1 MSKNNEFNFRGNQ
14 MEKWG
19 FSNSDWRNN
28 GVITGNDVD
37 VAIYTNNQDD
47 KKDKK
52 TKDKSDLEQY
62 CIWLECKYKDT
73 DVWKMLAQAVMT
85 ALQVNERNR
94 KKLPSYVGCLDS
106 YIPSYIGC
114 FSNSCAAVI
123 EKFTISSLLTGED
136 TVNLKQQ
143 ASNLDENTVK
153 IIKDI
158 ILRNSNESNK
168 GLFLY
173 DTPNRDE
180 ENLEQF
186 GEKLRELREVSRI
199 NKNHI
204 TVNNFDWIYEEY
216 WLKEVAPLIKFKK
229 GIDEDYR
236 TIDEILPYCY
246 LADLMFDDESRK
258 TLSEKLDVVLQYD
271 RNDNN
276 YKYKDKIIIKC
287 TTGMFERIVEDNIEI
302 TDQQQYQSFWNKFK
316 RPPDEEY
323 RNKIIERVD
332 LLVSQDLRERHG
344 DFFTPKVVVDRAV
357 EYLTKTLGSDWQDKY
372 YIWDCCCGTG
382 NLLQDLTHQDR
393 IFASSLK
400 RCHIRLIQTLGRLK
414 NTPSN
419 HLFQMDFLNDDWKPV
434 SEGGKIPNDLWN
446 IIKHQPQNL
455 LIFINPPYAEAGS
468 KNNHGHHSKKNVSY
482 TKTYEEFADK
492 IGAGVRELYIQFLLR
507 ICEKIQKCILGT
519 FSTLKFLTSKDC
531 SKFREVF
538 LGEVKNGFI
547 FPSKLFDNITGD
559 FPVGF
564 FIIDLNKKQ
573 NIETCE
579 VDIFGF
585 KNEYIGKK
593 TISNK
598 EGNAD
603 IVSWLRAFDA
613 DNKTKMFG
621 YLRMAGTDMQTQNQ
635 IWLTTNLSENDL
647 KKKLYRNI
655 TQFNFKEVC
664 IYTSIR
670 WVIVKTWCNNKDR
683 FTAPYFNEVEDGLN
697 KKKHYLYEDDQDFI
711 NNCIVYALFTKNN
724 TDWCLFDNDEL
735 GLEYSNRNLEVWNLI
750 KQELSKKQLTN
761 EAQEVYNIA
770 KELYIYYHKN
780 KCGKNLT
787 GDVNLNNLS
796 YKEASSWQDVLNA
809 IKGVKVDKSGK
820 ASRCTKC
827 EAYPEMRETI
837 EQLGLKLKSLAKKI
851 EEGVYKY
858 GFLR

>member
-114 FSNSCAAVI
+114 FSSNAGAII

-158 ILRNSNESNK
+158 ILRNSNKNDNK

-173 DTPNRDE
+173 NTTNRDE

-186 GEKLRELREVSRI
+186 GKKLIELRDTSRI

-302 TDQQQYQSFWNKFK
+302 TDQIQYKSFWNKFK

-332 LLVSQDLRERHG
+332 LLVSQNLRERHG

-357 EYLTKTLGSDWQDKY
+357 EYLTKTLGPDWQDKY

-400 RCHIRLIQTLGRLK
+400 RCHIRLIQALGRLK

-419 HLFQMDFLNDDWKPV
+419 HLFQMDFLNDDWKPI
-434 SEGGKIPNDLWN
+434 SDGGKIPNDLWD

-455 LIFINPPYAEAGS
+455 LIFINPPYAEAGN
-468 KNNHGHHSKKNVSY
+468 KRVVSSGG
-482 TKTYEEFADK
+482 KERNK
-492 IGAGVRELYIQFLLR
+492 IGMSNKDLFIQFY
-507 ICEKIQKCILGT
+507 EKIYDNIRGCYVGC
-519 FSTLKFLTSKDC
+519 FSTLKHL
-531 SKFREVF
+531 
-538 LGEVKNGFI
+538 NA
-547 FPSKLFDNITGD
+547 SKLTDFRNKMQIKFFTGFVFPGDVFDNVKGQFPIAFQIWHYDGITPFEDKFEFDVFDG
-559 FPVGF
+559 
-564 FIIDLNKKQ
+564 
-573 NIETCE
+573 
-579 VDIFGF
+579 
-585 KNEYIGKK
+585 KNNYIGKK
-593 TISNK
+593 TFLKFSK
-598 EGNAD
+598 GD
-603 IVSWLRAFDA
+603 FIVDWLKSYTDKREREFSGSSITQETTFRTATTSKFRAVVY
-613 DNKTKMFG
+613 N
-621 YLRMAGTDMQTQNQ
+621 LRSDMQHANYLQIQNRDNP
-635 IWLTTNLSENDL
+635 IRRARFSTRESSPH
-647 KKKLYRNI
+647 KSKL
-655 TQFNFKEVC
+655 
-664 IYTSIR
+664 
-670 WVIVKTWCNNKDR
+670 
-683 FTAPYFNEVEDGLN
+683 
-697 KKKHYLYEDDQDFI
+697 
-711 NNCIVYALFTKNN
+711 
-724 TDWCLFDNDEL
+724 
-735 GLEYSNRNLEVWNLI
+735 
-750 KQELSKKQLTN
+750 
-761 EAQEVYNIA
+761 
-770 KELYIYYHKN
+770 
-780 KCGKNLT
+780 
-787 GDVNLNNLS
+787 
-796 YKEASSWQDVLNA
+796 
-809 IKGVKVDKSGK
+809 
-820 ASRCTKC
+820 
-827 EAYPEMRETI
+827 
-837 EQLGLKLKSLAKKI
+837 
-851 EEGVYKY
+851 
-858 GFLR
+858 